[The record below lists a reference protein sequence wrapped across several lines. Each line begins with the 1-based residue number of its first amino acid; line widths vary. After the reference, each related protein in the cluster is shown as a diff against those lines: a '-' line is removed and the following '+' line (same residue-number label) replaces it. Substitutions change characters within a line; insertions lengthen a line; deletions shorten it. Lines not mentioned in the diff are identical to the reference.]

1 MVYIV
6 YYIYNAPLR
15 RETVKYPT
23 IFAGVTGDLLFGR
36 VLGPFEDDA
45 IVQPVTLPLPKLH
58 RFGNYF
64 VAVPVDKNGS
74 FTRKARPNRTFIKV
88 SHPVV

>member
-1 MVYIV
+1 MSTYDVYMWYKYDV
-6 YYIYNAPLR
+6 KLR
-15 RETVKYPT
+15 WETVKYPT
-23 IFAGVTGDLLFGR
+23 VFPDVTGDLLFGR

-64 VAVPVDKNGS
+64 VAVPVDKNAS
-74 FTRKARPNRTFIKV
+74 STR
-88 SHPVV
+88 

>member
-1 MVYIV
+1 
-6 YYIYNAPLR
+6 
-15 RETVKYPT
+15 
-23 IFAGVTGDLLFGR
+23 VTGDLLFGR

-64 VAVPVDKNGS
+64 VAVPVNK
-74 FTRKARPNRTFIKV
+74 K
-88 SHPVV
+88 